1 MSITELRDVL
11 VEDLVADADN
21 PRTELKDL
29 DDLAASMRE
38 VGLLQ
43 PVVARDAGGQ
53 LVVVAGHRRL
63 AAARI
68 IGWTT
73 VPCIVRPAMRP
84 DEVLVAMLVENNQRA
99 DLDPI
104 EEARAFQKLKSDHG
118 WTDAQVGQHVGR
130 SQPAV
135 SARLALTYL
144 TAGQQEDVRTGALLV
159 RDAVVKGRAAAG
171 RTRRSDALTGWHFG
185 RDHHLASRAR
195 AACLELKHPRS
206 RQLAATACGE
216 CWEAVIRDDE
226 RRARARTHPGGSA
239 WKTSGSTT
247 ATDPSSTRASGD
259 RRVTATTAATG
270 RAPTAQ
276 VVPNRPGT
284 ARPADTSPTGGEPA
298 SSTSSRNPSSS
309 APGTSGAAHATATS
323 TRPTP
328 KPRPTTSPASTSS
341 SSGEA
346 RIVPLATRRV
356 FDDVEWMA
364 AAGTALA
371 EIVLATEMPPPRLRE
386 LYARYERAMPSV
398 LQVVS

>member
-1 MSITELRDVL
+1 VAGMTELRDVL
-11 VEDLVADADN
+11 VEDLVADPDN

-63 AAARI
+63 AAARSL
-68 IGWTT
+68 GWAT

-226 RRARARTHPGGSA
+226 RSRAR
-239 WKTSGSTT
+239 
-247 ATDPSSTRASGD
+247 RAGP
-259 RRVTATTAATG
+259 REAA
-270 RAPTAQ
+270 
-276 VVPNRPGT
+276 
-284 ARPADTSPTGGEPA
+284 
-298 SSTSSRNPSSS
+298 
-309 APGTSGAAHATATS
+309 AAHAGAAPAPVAAPA
-323 TRPTP
+323 RR
-328 KPRPTTSPASTSS
+328 PRPTAPAGPPDAGSP
-341 SSGEA
+341 
-346 RIVPLATRRV
+346 IVPLSARRV

-371 EIVLATEMPPPRLRE
+371 EIVSATEMPPPRLRE
-386 LYARYERAMPSV
+386 LYARYSRALPAV
-398 LQVVS
+398 LL